1 MLVKFIQKSDSLVII
16 ICKNIHKY
24 NNFLYKILN
33 NKVSSTQ
40 YFLCTARTK
49 QLLFFKN
56 KAIIKPY
63 FNSLLLGH
71 IIS

>member
-33 NKVSSTQ
+33 NKVSSTPYFQ
-40 YFLCTARTK
+40 YTTRTK

-56 KAIIKPY
+56 KAIIKAY

-71 IIS
+71 ITN